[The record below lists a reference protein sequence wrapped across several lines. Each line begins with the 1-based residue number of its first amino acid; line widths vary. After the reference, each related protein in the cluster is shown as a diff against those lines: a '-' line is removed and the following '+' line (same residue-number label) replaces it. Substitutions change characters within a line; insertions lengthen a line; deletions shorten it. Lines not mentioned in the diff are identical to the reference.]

1 MPKEK
6 GYAIKFLTV
15 SKKNVKEVEKRKI
28 RFEKEIR
35 QVITLQNSVEGIIS
49 IYDASIY
56 SEDSQKKFVVPYAN
70 ETKVPVP
77 GKNVPGKKT
86 KRLKIVQLVSQIP
99 FKGDWGCFLNKQFAK
114 IGPEGKSR
122 K

>member
-1 MPKEK
+1 MLKMAWNDNDSKIGLAVTGKYGKYYVKENIGNDGNGEVFVVEIIDGRDILPKEK

-35 QVITLQNSVEGIIS
+35 QVITLQNSVEGILP

-56 SEDSQKKFVVPYAN
+56 SEDSQKKCG
-70 ETKVPVP
+70 T
-77 GKNVPGKKT
+77 
-86 KRLKIVQLVSQIP
+86 LCQ
-99 FKGDWGCFLNKQFAK
+99 
-114 IGPEGKSR
+114 
-122 K
+122 

>member
-1 MPKEK
+1 MAWNDNDSKIGLEVTGKYGKYYVKENIGNDGNGEVFVVEIIDGGDILPKEK

-35 QVITLQNSVEGIIS
+35 QVITLQNSVEGIIP

-56 SEDSQKKFVVPYAN
+56 SEDSQKKFVVPYTN
-70 ETKVPVP
+70 S
-77 GKNVPGKKT
+77 
-86 KRLKIVQLVSQIP
+86 KII
-99 FKGDWGCFLNKQFAK
+99 
-114 IGPEGKSR
+114 
-122 K
+122 

>member
-1 MPKEK
+1 MGGDILPKEK
-6 GYAIKFLTV
+6 GDAIKFLTV

-56 SEDSQKKFVVPYAN
+56 SEDSQKKFVVPYTN
-70 ETKVPVP
+70 S
-77 GKNVPGKKT
+77 
-86 KRLKIVQLVSQIP
+86 KII
-99 FKGDWGCFLNKQFAK
+99 
-114 IGPEGKSR
+114 
-122 K
+122 